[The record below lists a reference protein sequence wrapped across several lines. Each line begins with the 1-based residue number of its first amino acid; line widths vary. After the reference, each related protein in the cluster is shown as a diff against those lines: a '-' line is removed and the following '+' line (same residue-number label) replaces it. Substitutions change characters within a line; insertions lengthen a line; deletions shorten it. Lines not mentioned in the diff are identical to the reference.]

1 MAVSLPPF
9 VYIQMQQQKII
20 KGPSTVAGIHSSGKG
35 IVCHEDKNVFIEGI
49 IPGEEILFVSGRRN
63 MGFRTGAVEEIL
75 NPSPNRVSPFCK
87 HHNDCSGCNWQHISY
102 EHQLHLKHSIL
113 INALEKYGIKTPP
126 VPSVVPSPTLQFYRH
141 RVEYS
146 FSDKPALGFH
156 KTGDPDQIYDIRE
169 CFLQQEPSRSICTWI
184 LDFAIRKNIP
194 LYNTETKT
202 GVLRSL
208 SIRTGTTENMV
219 VIGFASDEPDI
230 RERICTELLRNFPN
244 VNSIC
249 WTIHESPRHS
259 QQQGVMHAFSNTA
272 PYVHEKVSEITFRV
286 HASSF
291 FQPNVAQAGSIL
303 NTITEWAQL
312 KGDEKIFDLYTG
324 VGTIA
329 LFLAKQG
336 AASVLGIEGNA
347 QAIEDA
353 TFNAKMNQI
362 ENARFMTGDILETF
376 NSAFLEKQGH
386 PDIIV
391 LDPPRSGTLI
401 EIKKTINASRAK
413 KVIYLSCN
421 PVSLAFD
428 LKQLT
433 EIYHVKRI
441 QPFDML
447 PHTHHLETLVLLER

>member
-1 MAVSLPPF
+1 M
-9 VYIQMQQQKII
+9 MQQQKII
-20 KGPSTVAGIHSSGKG
+20 KGPSKATGIHSSGKG
-35 IVCHEDKNVFIEGI
+35 IVCHENKNVFIEGV
-49 IPGEEILFVSGRRN
+49 IPGEEILFASGPRN
-63 MGFRTGAVEEIL
+63 MGFRTGMIEDIL
-75 NPSPNRVSPFCK
+75 KPSPFRMSPFCK
-87 HHNDCSGCNWQHISY
+87 HHNECSGCNWQHMSY
-102 EHQLHLKHSIL
+102 EHQLQLKHTIL
-113 INALEKYGIKTPP
+113 CNALGKYEVTTPP
-126 VPSVVPSPTLQFYRH
+126 VPPVVPSPSHHYYRH

-146 FSDKPALGFH
+146 FSDRPALGFH
-156 KTGDPDQIYDIRE
+156 KSGNPDQIYDITE
-169 CFLQQEPSRSICTWI
+169 CFLQQEPSRSVCTWI
-184 LDFAIRKNIP
+184 RDFSIRNNIP

-202 GVLRSL
+202 GILRSL

-230 RERICTELLRNFPN
+230 RELICTELLKNFPN
-244 VNSIC
+244 VNSLC

-259 QQQGVMHAFSNTA
+259 QQQGVMRAFANTS
-272 PYVHEKVSEITFRV
+272 PYIHERVGEITFRI

-291 FQPNVAQAGSIL
+291 FQPNVAQAEKIFQTVS
-303 NTITEWAQL
+303 EWAQI
-312 KGDEKIFDLYTG
+312 KGNDKIIDLYTG

-329 LFLAKQG
+329 LFLAKHG
-336 AASVLGIEGNA
+336 AADVLGIEGNS

-353 TFNAKMNQI
+353 TFNAKLNHV
-362 ENARFMTGDILETF
+362 ENVRFMTGDILETF
-376 NSAFLEKQGH
+376 NSAFLEKQGYA
-386 PDIIV
+386 DIVV

-433 EIYHVKRI
+433 EVYRVTRI